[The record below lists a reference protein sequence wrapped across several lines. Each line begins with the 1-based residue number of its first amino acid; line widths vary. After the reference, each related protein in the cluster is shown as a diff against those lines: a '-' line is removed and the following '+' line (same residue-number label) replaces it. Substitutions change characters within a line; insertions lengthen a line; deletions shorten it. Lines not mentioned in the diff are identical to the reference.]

1 MTDKHPKRPRDMNQ
15 LAKSAI
21 IHSEFLFLEPVR
33 VLNLRVA
40 YFDLVK

>member
-1 MTDKHPKRPRDMNQ
+1 MGPPVLINGTRY
-15 LAKSAI
+15 
-21 IHSEFLFLEPVR
+21 EFLFLEPVR